1 MNEDILER
9 ILSETYEEDLS
20 ELDDMPAWKPSLRH
34 RIAMKRIFARY
45 ERNVRRL
52 KEERAVQSEPAE
64 RRPLTLGRLGKRLTV
79 FLIVIF
85 LAALTGCT
93 VVVFIS
99 KSFHG
104 VVHEDNTQLFAV
116 DVENSPAK
124 IEYKYVLA
132 SIPDGF
138 EMTDTDATPFDCY
151 TLYKNKQT
159 GQEITLIQWVKSEFD
174 PHLNTEHYQ
183 LEETTVN
190 GKDGFCID
198 FSEQTY
204 SHSLLVWDN
213 GDYIIEIIAD
223 LNKEELKNLSKINKL

>member
-20 ELDDMPAWKPSLRH
+20 ELDDMPAWKPSFRH
-34 RIAMKRIFARY
+34 RIAMKRIFAQY

-52 KEERAVQSEPAE
+52 KEERAVQSEPTE

-79 FLIVIF
+79 ILIVIF
-85 LAALTGCT
+85 LAALTGCAA
-93 VVVFIS
+93 VVFIS
-99 KSFHG
+99 NSFHG

-159 GQEITLIQWVKSEFD
+159 GQEITLMQTVKAKFD
-174 PHLNTEHYQ
+174 PHYNTEHHQ
-183 LEETTVN
+183 LEKITVN
-190 GKDGFCID
+190 GREGVCID
-198 FSEQTY
+198 FSEETF
-204 SHSLLVWDN
+204 SSTILAWDN
-213 GDYIIEIIAD
+213 GDYIMEISTEF
-223 LNKEELKNLSKINKL
+223 NKNDTFKLAKINKL